1 MTSAKVDTSHYEST
15 VNAAT
20 FSISVYKSTTDDVST
35 SSAAATFQATTTIER
50 NILIL
55 KNCMKAQKFHFIA
68 QHK

>member
-20 FSISVYKSTTDDVST
+20 FSTSVYESSKDDA
-35 SSAAATFQATTTIER
+35 SSITTFQATTTTQR

-55 KNCMKAQKFHFIA
+55 KNFIRFNNLYL
-68 QHK
+68 